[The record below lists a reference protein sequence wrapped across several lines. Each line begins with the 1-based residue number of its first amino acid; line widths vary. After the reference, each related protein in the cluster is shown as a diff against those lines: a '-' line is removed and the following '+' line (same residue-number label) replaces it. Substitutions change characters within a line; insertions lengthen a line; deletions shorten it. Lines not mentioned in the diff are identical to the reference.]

1 MSDSGLASAQALA
14 RSVPEGLRPQV
25 IELAE
30 NVIFMRRKLAAA
42 RKGLAEQD
50 IVVPYDNGGGQVG
63 IRRNPA
69 FDAYE
74 ALLRSYQSALAD
86 LRSLLDVPKADEGQ
100 GGGATKRMQGKFR
113 SFSGS
118 KPA

>member
-1 MSDSGLASAQALA
+1 MGESRPIGAEELA
-14 RSVPEGLRPQV
+14 RSVPPAMRPQV
-25 IELAE
+25 VELAE

-42 RKGLAEQD
+42 RKGLAEQE

-86 LRSLLDVPKADEGQ
+86 LRSLLDVPKGDEGK
-100 GGGATKRMQGKFR
+100 GAGATKRMQSKFR

-118 KPA
+118 KSA